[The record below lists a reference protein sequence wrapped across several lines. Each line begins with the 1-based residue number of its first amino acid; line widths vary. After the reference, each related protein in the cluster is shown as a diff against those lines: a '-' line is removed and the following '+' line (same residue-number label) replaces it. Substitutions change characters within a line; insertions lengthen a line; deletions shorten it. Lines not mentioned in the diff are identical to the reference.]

1 MFCFFIFLR
10 KIKPKNMSKFITK
23 SRLNKIS
30 QINSMWS
37 NLKDDEYISF
47 GSSISAEEKKKQ
59 REENNFLQSEKQRIE
74 SIPLEELSF
83 RDLYQFPFHQAKY
96 GSWVYD
102 ANSNFIFQFE
112 FDNKDTRE
120 KAVAILNGEFESN
133 KDNKFVHEDGMIYLE
148 KDGERKEFILIRG
161 WGSLTGT
168 GSYNLDGEYAG
179 KIQDTLAEYIVE
191 KLNK

>member
-1 MFCFFIFLR
+1 
-10 KIKPKNMSKFITK
+10 MSKFITK
-23 SRLNKIS
+23 SRLNKIN

-37 NLKDDEYISF
+37 NLKDGEYISF

-59 REENNFLQSEKQRIE
+59 KEENNFLQSEKQRIE

-83 RDLYQFPFHQAKY
+83 RDLYKFPFHQAKY

-102 ANSNFIFQFE
+102 ENSNFIFQFQMN
-112 FDNKDTRE
+112 NKTTQE
-120 KAVAILNGEFESN
+120 SCIKILNGEITPMKE
-133 KDNKFVHEDGMIYLE
+133 NKFVHKDGMIYLD
-148 KDGERKEFILIRG
+148 KDEELHEFILIRG